1 MKAIV
6 MFFLILFLPLLSY
19 ADEIIT
25 GQYCFT
31 YGDNES
37 LKEAR
42 DVTRTLAIR
51 NAIESYKTFIESSTK
66 VANFQLTNDIV
77 QILSS
82 GYLKD
87 IKAIEHTEN
96 GRTICDKISA
106 AVEPKQFEIALQRE
120 VQKRVHAA
128 EEKGVDQNDKLK
140 ILRVFAYDSC
150 SLGAFVRPSPCIK
163 VIVKSLKSIAFPG
176 EYIYLDY
183 YDQDG
188 LPIGG
193 DKQSVSY
200 IDIGEMKAFDFF
212 YPKNTKSWRV
222 WLAK

>member
-1 MKAIV
+1 MIA
-6 MFFLILFLPLLSY
+6 MFFLILFFPLLSY

-66 VANFQLTNDIV
+66 VANFQLTSDIV

-106 AVEPKQFEIALQRE
+106 TIEPRQFELALQRE
-120 VQKRVHAA
+120 VKKRVHAV

-140 ILRVFAYDSC
+140 ILRVFAHDSC
-150 SLGAFVRPSPCIK
+150 FSGYFSSPCIK
-163 VIVKSLKSIAFPG
+163 VIVKSLKSIAFQG
-176 EYIYLDY
+176 QYIYLDY

-193 DKQSVSY
+193 DKQFVVY